1 MMHGHE
7 KSDPAIV
14 AVKPANKAE
23 QPTCGSNCGEPN
35 AAEPVERRA
44 GTKGNASQQSTHRTQ
59 SRASVSQALERIRRA
74 ITVWTRGRSRM
85 RASRTY
91 GSVRGALSNERP
103 YRYKRRDFITLLGGV
118 AAAWPLAVRAQ
129 EEEKVRRIGVL
140 AGAIEPT
147 WLAALRDG
155 LAKLGWNE
163 GRNLRID
170 LRFTLSDPARMRT
183 DAVELVSL
191 APDVIVTT
199 NRPATA
205 AVQEQTKTIPIV
217 FTAGNDPVS
226 NGLLQNIARPEGNT
240 TGFSSTVDSLLGKRL
255 ELLKEAAPHI
265 TRVALVFDPQTVN
278 VGFFP
283 SIEAAAPL
291 LDVQAIKTPVRDP
304 LELVRAIDAFAAEP
318 NGGLLV
324 VPVLPED
331 SYKMLHLVA
340 AQLRLPAIDSTRP
353 KVADGLMT
361 YAVDFSD
368 IYRRAAAYVDRI
380 LRGTKVSELPVQ
392 SPTKFELVINLKTAK
407 ALGLTLPPSLL
418 ARADE

>member
-1 MMHGHE
+1 MM
-7 KSDPAIV
+7 
-14 AVKPANKAE
+14 
-23 QPTCGSNCGEPN
+23 
-35 AAEPVERRA
+35 
-44 GTKGNASQQSTHRTQ
+44 
-59 SRASVSQALERIRRA
+59 
-74 ITVWTRGRSRM
+74 
-85 RASRTY
+85 
-91 GSVRGALSNERP
+91 
-103 YRYKRRDFITLLGGV
+103 KRRDFITLLGGV
-118 AAAWPLAVRAQ
+118 AAAWPLAARAQ
-129 EEEKVRRIGVL
+129 QEEKVRRIGVL
-140 AGAIEPT
+140 AGTIEPT

-155 LAKLGWNE
+155 LAKLGWIE
-163 GRNLRID
+163 GHNLRID
-170 LRFTLSDPARMRT
+170 LRFTLADPARMRA

-199 NRPATA
+199 NRPGTA

-291 LDVQAIKTPVRDP
+291 LDVKAIKTPVRDP

-340 AQLRLPAIDSTRP
+340 AQHRLPAIDSTRP

-418 ARADE
+418 ARADQVIE

>member
-1 MMHGHE
+1 MTV
-7 KSDPAIV
+7 S
-14 AVKPANKAE
+14 
-23 QPTCGSNCGEPN
+23 
-35 AAEPVERRA
+35 RR
-44 GTKGNASQQSTHRTQ
+44 Q
-59 SRASVSQALERIRRA
+59 
-74 ITVWTRGRSRM
+74 
-85 RASRTY
+85 
-91 GSVRGALSNERP
+91 
-103 YRYKRRDFITLLGGV
+103 FITFLGG
-118 AAAWPLAVRAQ
+118 AAAWPLTAWAQ
-129 EEEKVRRIGVL
+129 QEEKVRRIGVL
-140 AGAIEPT
+140 AGTIEPT

-155 LAKLGWNE
+155 LAKLGWIE
-163 GRNLRID
+163 GHNLRID
-170 LRFTLSDPARMRT
+170 LRFTLADPARMRA

-199 NRPATA
+199 NRPGTA

-278 VGFFP
+278 VGFSP

-291 LDVQAIKTPVRDP
+291 LDVMAIKTPVRDP

-340 AQLRLPAIDSTRP
+340 AQHRLPAIDSTRP

-418 ARADE
+418 ARADEVIE

>member
-1 MMHGHE
+1 MTV
-7 KSDPAIV
+7 S
-14 AVKPANKAE
+14 
-23 QPTCGSNCGEPN
+23 
-35 AAEPVERRA
+35 RR
-44 GTKGNASQQSTHRTQ
+44 Q
-59 SRASVSQALERIRRA
+59 
-74 ITVWTRGRSRM
+74 
-85 RASRTY
+85 
-91 GSVRGALSNERP
+91 
-103 YRYKRRDFITLLGGV
+103 FITFLGG
-118 AAAWPLAVRAQ
+118 AAAWPLTAWAQ
-129 EEEKVRRIGVL
+129 QEEKVRRIGVL
-140 AGAIEPT
+140 AGTIEPT

-155 LAKLGWNE
+155 LAKLGWIH
-163 GRNLRID
+163 NLRID
-170 LRFTLSDPARMRT
+170 LRFTLADPARMRA

-199 NRPATA
+199 NRPGTA

-291 LDVQAIKTPVRDP
+291 LDVKAIKTPVRDP

-340 AQLRLPAIDSTRP
+340 AQHRLPAIDSTRP

-418 ARADE
+418 ARADQVIE

>member
-1 MMHGHE
+1 MM
-7 KSDPAIV
+7 
-14 AVKPANKAE
+14 
-23 QPTCGSNCGEPN
+23 
-35 AAEPVERRA
+35 
-44 GTKGNASQQSTHRTQ
+44 
-59 SRASVSQALERIRRA
+59 
-74 ITVWTRGRSRM
+74 
-85 RASRTY
+85 
-91 GSVRGALSNERP
+91 
-103 YRYKRRDFITLLGGV
+103 KRRDFITLLGGV
-118 AAAWPLAVRAQ
+118 AAAWPLAARAQ
-129 EEEKVRRIGVL
+129 QEEKVRRIGVL
-140 AGAIEPT
+140 AGTIEPT

-155 LAKLGWNE
+155 LAKLGWIE
-163 GRNLRID
+163 GHNLRID
-170 LRFTLSDPARMRT
+170 LRFTLADPARMRA

-199 NRPATA
+199 NRPGTA

-340 AQLRLPAIDSTRP
+340 AQHRLPAIDSTRP

-418 ARADE
+418 ARADQVIE

>member
-1 MMHGHE
+1 MM
-7 KSDPAIV
+7 
-14 AVKPANKAE
+14 
-23 QPTCGSNCGEPN
+23 
-35 AAEPVERRA
+35 
-44 GTKGNASQQSTHRTQ
+44 
-59 SRASVSQALERIRRA
+59 
-74 ITVWTRGRSRM
+74 
-85 RASRTY
+85 
-91 GSVRGALSNERP
+91 
-103 YRYKRRDFITLLGGV
+103 KRRDFITLLGGV
-118 AAAWPLAVRAQ
+118 AAAWPLAARAQ
-129 EEEKVRRIGVL
+129 QEEKVRRIGVL
-140 AGAIEPT
+140 AGTIEPT

-155 LAKLGWNE
+155 LAKLGWIE
-163 GRNLRID
+163 GHNLRID
-170 LRFTLSDPARMRT
+170 LRFTLGDPARMRA

-199 NRPATA
+199 NRPGTA

-291 LDVQAIKTPVRDP
+291 LDVKAIKTPVRDP

-340 AQLRLPAIDSTRP
+340 AQLRLPAIDSDRP

-418 ARADE
+418 ARADEVIE